1 MLTVKINFNSKTGI
15 IFCDKNEKII
25 GSNSKILEI
34 LGKKDLFDSNMK
46 DIFLFLEKKNYTVE
60 KSSFYFEKKDI
71 FVYLILDNNNQ
82 TEDEADFYRSI
93 LEASHDEIY
102 VSDENG
108 MTLYCN
114 KAFER
119 HYEISR
125 SEIVG
130 RYAWHIM
137 EAGYADT
144 SPIPIVI
151 KTKEELT
158 LEQHT
163 RTGRKIL
170 ITACPVFD
178 DNKNL
183 KMVVENCRDITE
195 IENMKTTLEQ
205 TKKEIQKYKSEI
217 QNLRKKTVIST
228 KDVIFNSQKMKNI
241 ISMVDRVSSIDAT
254 MLILGES
261 GTGKSHLAK
270 YIHNQSKRRNGPF
283 ITINCTTISPSL
295 LESELFGYESGAFT
309 GAKKEGKIGLVELAD
324 GGTLFLDEIGEI
336 PIGLQAKFLELLQEK
351 KFTPVGGVKSKIVD
365 VRIISATNQDLLS
378 QVKKKIFRE
387 DLYYRLKV
395 VDIMMPPLRERKDD
409 LKSLIEH
416 FLYRYC
422 TEYSMDKLLS
432 SAALEVLYSYSW
444 PGNIRELQNVVL
456 QAVITSPHKEIT
468 TLDLPSYIYNSTDNA
483 SITSFLEEVSLED
496 AIEKVEK
503 SLILRAY
510 DALGS
515 SYKVAEAL
523 KISQSKA
530 HRLINKYKENDLSI

>member
-422 TEYSMDKLLS
+422 TEYSMDKLFS

-468 TLDLPSYIYNSTDNA
+468 TLDLPSHIYNSTDNT

>member
-34 LGKKDLFDSNMK
+34 LGKKDVFDSNMK
-46 DIFLFLEKKNYTVE
+46 EIFLFLEKKNYTVE
-60 KSSFYFEKKDI
+60 KSSFYFEKKEI
-71 FVYLILDNNNQ
+71 FVYLILDNNNSA
-82 TEDEADFYRSI
+82 EDEADFYRSI

-102 VSDENG
+102 VSDEHG

-178 DNKNL
+178 DSNNL

-530 HRLINKYKENDLSI
+530 HRLINKYKENDLSL

>member
-1 MLTVKINFNSKTGI
+1 MTVKINFNSKTGI

-60 KSSFYFEKKDI
+60 KSSFYFEKKEI
-71 FVYLILDNNNQ
+71 FVYLILDNNNS

-422 TEYSMDKLLS
+422 TEYSMDKLFS
-432 SAALEVLYSYSW
+432 SSALEVLYSYSW

-456 QAVITSPHKEIT
+456 QAVITSPHREIT
-468 TLDLPSYIYNSTDNA
+468 TLDLPSYIYNSTDNS

-503 SLILRAY
+503 SLI
-510 DALGS
+510 
-515 SYKVAEAL
+515 
-523 KISQSKA
+523 
-530 HRLINKYKENDLSI
+530 